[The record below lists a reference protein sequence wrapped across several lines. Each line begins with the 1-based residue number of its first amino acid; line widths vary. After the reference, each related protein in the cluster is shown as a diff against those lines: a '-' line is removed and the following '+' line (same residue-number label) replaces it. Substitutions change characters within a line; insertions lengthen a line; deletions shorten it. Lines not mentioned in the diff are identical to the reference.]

1 MAQAHCSPF
10 DEEFYSVLAELQP
23 SSTFKWYQTA
33 IVALGALNYPEEIP
47 RLYTILLNGDIPK
60 ENQLEETR
68 KIREGLTKA
77 CGIMGAAKVFSSF
90 IPGSPEA
97 RGNTC

>member
-1 MAQAHCSPF
+1 MAQTHCSPF
-10 DEEFYSVLAELQP
+10 DEEFYSVLADLQP

-47 RLYTILLNGDIPK
+47 RLYELLLNAYIPK
-60 ENQLEETR
+60 EDHLKETR

-77 CGIMGAAKVFSSF
+77 CGIMGAAKVFSPF
-90 IPGSPEA
+90 ISGGSKA
-97 RGNTC
+97 RGAAC